1 MKMRPEEP
9 HHHDHE
15 HHEIDEALQ
24 LADTKRGR
32 RTLLVAGGANGALM
46 ATAGY
51 VAYKAGA
58 DSSWIEAVHDLG
70 DMGYY
75 IAPWLATMRTHLNH
89 NRAVRWMRRTAYA
102 AAGLAGLSMTH
113 SVYEAVSDGATRP
126 EMFSVPSQFGI
137 AVANAAIALYVGRRS
152 GETTID
158 HAALRHAKN
167 DARTSAVAGVSNAAA
182 LAFAPF
188 NPIGAVVVGSMTI
201 ATEART
207 IREANE
213 VLSAGDT
220 ADD

>member
-1 MKMRPEEP
+1 MKLRREDP

-15 HHEIDEALQ
+15 HHEIDEALE

-32 RTLLVAGGANGALM
+32 QTLLVAGGANGALM

-89 NRAVRWMRRTAYA
+89 NRAVRWMRRTACA
-102 AAGLAGLSMTH
+102 AAGLAGASMLH
-113 SVYEAVSDGATRP
+113 SVYEAATDGATRP

-137 AVANAAIALYVGRRS
+137 AAANAAIALYVGRRS
-152 GETTID
+152 GETAID

-167 DARTSAVAGVSNAAA
+167 DARTSAVAGFSNAAA
-182 LAFAPF
+182 LAFAPL
-188 NPIGAVVVGSMTI
+188 NPAGAVVVGTMTI
-201 ATEART
+201 ATEIRT
-207 IREANE
+207 IREATE
-213 VLSAGDT
+213 VLNQQEA
-220 ADD
+220 AA